1 MKIWFD
7 QGTPL
12 PLRRSLTGHTV
23 DIPSRKGW
31 SRLRNGN
38 LLDVAEQEG
47 YQVLITTDQ
56 GLRYQQNPADRTISI
71 IVLMK
76 ASWPRA
82 KRHVQEIADAIAS
95 IEPGQVVEIEIG

>member
-1 MKIWFD
+1 MKILFD

-38 LLDVAEQEG
+38 LLDVAEQES
-47 YQVLITTDQ
+47 YQVLITMDRS
-56 GLRYQQNPADRTISI
+56 LRYQQNLAHRSVSI

-76 ASWPRA
+76 ASWPRIR
-82 KRHVQEIADAIAS
+82 RHVQEIANVVNS
-95 IEPGQVVEIEIG
+95 IEPGQVMEIEIG

>member
-1 MKIWFD
+1 MKILFD

-12 PLRRSLTGHTV
+12 PLRRSLAGHTV

-31 SRLRNGN
+31 SGLRNGA
-38 LLDVAEQEG
+38 LLDAAEREG

-56 GLRYQQNPADRTISI
+56 SLRYQQNLSDRTIAI

-76 ASWPRA
+76 ATWPRI
-82 KRHVQEIADAIAS
+82 RNHLQEIAEALDS
-95 IEPGQVVEIEIG
+95 IKPGQVLEI